1 MGDPGTNTRIAA
13 KLVAGVDMITGG
25 WVIDGFYLAPSIE
38 THVIDIILQV
48 LPLGGNIG
56 SALTCLDKL
65 KGLLT
70 KYRCPDDMALSVSP
84 LR

>member
-1 MGDPGTNTRIAA
+1 
-13 KLVAGVDMITGG
+13 MITGG

-38 THVIDIILQV
+38 AHVIDIILQV

-65 KGLLT
+65 KGT
-70 KYRCPDDMALSVSP
+70 FDEVSLP
-84 LR
+84 G